1 MWKTCLINPTP
12 FYGKI
17 LNKLGVEGNFLDL
30 TKVIYVKPTDN
41 IITDT
46 KNWYQDQ
53 ASFINATAPWFV
65 RGGRQDQSHSAGIF
79 SYHINYGNGTIY
91 YGSRSVLVK

>member
-12 FYGKI
+12 FNGKI

-30 TKVIYVKPTDN
+30 IKIIYEKPTDN

-46 KNWYQDQ
+46 KKLV
-53 ASFINATAPWFV
+53 SFSL
-65 RGGRQDQSHSAGIF
+65 R
-79 SYHINYGNGTIY
+79 
-91 YGSRSVLVK
+91 L

>member
-30 TKVIYVKPTDN
+30 TKVIYEKPTDN
-41 IITDT
+41 LITDT
-46 KNWYQDQ
+46 KNWLQKKKKLV
-53 ASFINATAPWFV
+53 A
-65 RGGRQDQSHSAGIF
+65 F
-79 SYHINYGNGTIY
+79 SLRPGT
-91 YGSRSVLVK
+91 